1 MASGSESLL
10 SINDLKKFK
19 KKTVTQ
25 DNGSRSGY
33 LRIDSKPLVQNIY
46 KKISRANYQLM
57 DRAIKI
63 ATCGKVWLIK
73 NDSLMYAD

>member
-1 MASGSESLL
+1 MSQIGSGSGRISNYLV
-10 SINDLKKFK
+10 SWIRIRN
-19 KKTVTQ
+19 
-25 DNGSRSGY
+25 SGY
-33 LRIDSKPLVQNIY
+33 RSERNICGSIPNHRFLNIY

-57 DRAIKI
+57 DRAKKI